1 LLTAFGVFALTG
13 MMLMYALEP
22 RGRGFT
28 FGFAI
33 GCVLSSVYGFLA
45 GAWPFGAVEAIWS
58 VVAFR
63 RFFGSASPSRS
74 RRSR

>member
-1 LLTAFGVFALTG
+1 
-13 MMLMYALEP
+13 
-22 RGRGFT
+22 
-28 FGFAI
+28 
-33 GCVLSSVYGFLA
+33 VLSSVYGFLA